1 MSYLKVHDPEI
12 WKAIFL
18 EEKRQRETIE
28 LIASE
33 NFTSP
38 GVREAAGSCL
48 THKYAEGY
56 PGKRYYGGCFNVDI
70 AEDLARD
77 RAKILF
83 EAKYAN
89 VQPHSGSQANMAVYA
104 AILKPGDT
112 ILGMN
117 LSHGGHLSHGSK
129 VNFSGKIYRSVFYG
143 VKRDS
148 QLIDFDEVKKKA
160 EEYRP
165 KLIIA
170 GASTYPRQI
179 DFKKF
184 RKIADEVN
192 AYFMVDMAHIAGI
205 VAADLHPNPVKHAHV
220 VTSTTHKSLRGPRG
234 GFILSSSQELGKKL
248 DSNIFPGIQG
258 GPLMHIIAAK
268 AVAFKEAL
276 SEDFKEYQKQVL
288 KNAKVMA
295 SILTNDGFTLVT
307 GGTDNHLVL
316 IDLRNKGLTGKE
328 AEIVL
333 EKVGITVNK
342 NAVPFEDKPA
352 TITSGIRI
360 GSPVVTTRGMRE
372 GDVAKVME
380 FMIQAL
386 KYRENET
393 ALAKIRK
400 KVREFAIQF
409 PLFIPSPKYL
419 QRDDIPQEKIAMV

>member
-12 WKAIFL
+12 YRAISL

-38 GVREAAGSCL
+38 GIREAAGSCL

-70 AEDLARD
+70 AEDLARE
-77 RAKILF
+77 RAKTLF
-83 EAKYAN
+83 GAEHAN

-104 AILKPGDT
+104 ALLRPGDT
-112 ILGMN
+112 ILGMD
-117 LSHGGHLSHGSK
+117 LAHGGHLSHGSK
-129 VNFSGKIYRSVFYG
+129 VNFSGKIYTSYSYG
-143 VKRDS
+143 VDRESQRINFNQVRELAKR
-148 QLIDFDEVKKKA
+148 
-160 EEYRP
+160 YRP
-165 KLIIA
+165 RLIIA

-179 DFKKF
+179 DFQKF
-184 RKIADEVN
+184 REIADEIG
-192 AYFMVDMAHIAGI
+192 AYLMVDMAHIAGI
-205 VAADLHPNPVKHAHV
+205 VGARLHPSPVKYAHV

-234 GFILSSSQELGKKL
+234 GFILSTSELGKKL
-248 DSNIFPGIQG
+248 DTQIFPGIQG

-276 SEDFKEYQKQVL
+276 SADFKDYQRQVL
-288 KNAKVMA
+288 KNAKAMA
-295 SILTNDGFTLVT
+295 EALISEGFDLVT

-316 IDLRNKGLTGKE
+316 IDLRNKDLTGKE
-328 AEIVL
+328 AEQVL

-360 GSPVVTTRGMRE
+360 GAPVVTTRGMVE
-372 GDVAKVME
+372 KDVYKVMD
-380 FMIQAL
+380 FLIQTL
-386 KYRENET
+386 KFKDNET
-393 ALAKIRK
+393 VIAKIRK
-400 KVREFAIQF
+400 EVREFALQF
-409 PLFIPSPKYL
+409 PLFVPSPKYL
-419 QRDDIPQEKIAMV
+419 SKNSPKEHEQIAMV

>member
-1 MSYLKVHDPEI
+1 MSYLKVHDLEI
-12 WKAIFL
+12 WKAISL

-70 AEDLARD
+70 AEDLARE
-77 RAKILF
+77 RAKTLF
-83 EAKYAN
+83 EAEYAN

-104 AILKPGDT
+104 ALLKPGDT

-117 LSHGGHLSHGSK
+117 LAHGGHLSHGSK
-129 VNFSGKIYRSVFYG
+129 VNFSGKLYRSFSYG
-143 VKRDS
+143 VDRDS
-148 QLIDFDEVKKKA
+148 QLIDFEQVRALAKKH
-160 EEYRP
+160 RP

-179 DFKKF
+179 DFQKF
-184 RKIADEVN
+184 REIADDVG
-192 AYFMVDMAHIAGI
+192 AYLMVDMAHIAGI
-205 VAADLHPNPVKHAHV
+205 VGAGLHPNPVKHAHV

-234 GFILSSSQELGKKL
+234 GFILSSAALGEKL
-248 DSNIFPGIQG
+248 DSQIFPGIQG

-276 SEDFKEYQKQVL
+276 SEDFKDYQKQVL
-288 KNAKVMA
+288 KNAKAMA
-295 SILTNDGFTLVT
+295 DALISEGFNLVT

-328 AEIVL
+328 AEECL

-360 GSPVVTTRGMRE
+360 GSPVVTTRGMME
-372 GDVAKVME
+372 EDVYKVMDFLIE
-380 FMIQAL
+380 AL
-386 KYRENET
+386 KFKDNET
-393 ALAKIRK
+393 VLAKIRNQ
-400 KVREFAIQF
+400 VRKFALQF
-409 PLFIPSPKYL
+409 PIFVPSPKYL
-419 QRDDIPQEKIAMV
+419 TKKTPQQQIAMV